1 MCITDSEL
9 SHFLKYHYRFK
20 GILWTSDIIHFL
32 TEQKLRNIF
41 MVLWLMFKL
50 DANALFSLPFIINN
64 NPSLWNDYFP
74 LTSSLFIQLIIK
86 QKHLTTSP
94 PPGGGCAVL
103 VFPVPRLLPEIWKS
117 WSARIREITCSQHGQ
132 WTAADRWCNMYR
144 NYWQGHLEMF
154 TAFWHCCNIQMQW
167 YKHIDPWPIGNK
179 TKLVLYLRQF
189 GKHKLFK

>member
-1 MCITDSEL
+1 MPM
-9 SHFLKYHYRFK
+9 HYFLCPL
-20 GILWTSDIIHFL
+20 ILN
-32 TEQKLRNIF
+32 NI
-41 MVLWLMFKL
+41 
-50 DANALFSLPFIINN
+50 

-74 LTSSLFIQLIIK
+74 LTSSHFIQLIIK
-86 QKHLTTSP
+86 QKKSDYIPSTRWGLCCS
-94 PPGGGCAVL
+94 C
-103 VFPVPRLLPEIWKS
+103 FPCPQAPAWNLKEVVGKNKGY
-117 WSARIREITCSQHGQ
+117 ACSQHGR

-179 TKLVLYLRQF
+179 TKLVFYLRKF